1 MSAHGTN
8 GKDKRT
14 GFPRTIR
21 ALALPIILIWVAF
34 TAATNLLVPQVEKVG
49 MANAV
54 SMSPQDAP
62 AVIAAKRMGEKFQE
76 SKSDSIAMVVLVG
89 DEPLGESARE
99 YYNSLID
106 KFEADPKH
114 VEHVHDFWGDMIT
127 AAGVQSSDGKA
138 AYVQLNLAG
147 DQGSTEGNHSVE
159 AVREIIHDNPPPAGL
174 QAYVTGPAPLTT
186 DSLEASDSGMIKM
199 TVVTMIVITIMLALV
214 YRSASTVLLILAIV
228 GIEMGAS
235 RGVVAVIGHLGLMDF
250 STFSVPLMT
259 ALAIAAGTDYAIF
272 LLGRYHEARQN
283 GEDPESAYYT
293 AFHGVGHVILGS
305 GLTIAGAMLTLRLT
319 RLSYFNSLAYP
330 SAIALLIVVAAALT
344 VAPAVLVVASRRG
357 LLDPKRMMKTRGWRK
372 VGTATVRW
380 PKPILAAATSVVLLG
395 ILAMIGY
402 KTSYDDRRYIPADV
416 PANIGYAAA
425 EKHFSTARLNP
436 DIMTIETDHDMRNPT
451 DMIVLDRIAKA
462 LFRIEGIAMVQ
473 SITRP
478 LGSPIAHSSI
488 PYQISMSTVPI
499 TQNLQFLKQRVGDI
513 SGMSDDLGAMI
524 ASMTQMQNLMTQM
537 SGSMN
542 ETVQSANGMVESA
555 NGMVGAG
562 QRSVADMDAMKV
574 TLDEM
579 RDRVADF
586 DDAVR
591 PIRNYFY
598 WEPHCL
604 NISVCEGIRAAFDA
618 TDGISQ
624 FSDNMAALQTDVGAM
639 IGGMDEMVRGMDQMV
654 GGMGDMNA
662 LFPQM
667 VSQFPPLIG
676 TATMMQ
682 QTLQTIHSTFDG
694 MITQMQQMTDTA
706 TAMGE
711 AFDAS
716 KSDDYFYLPPEV
728 FANADFQKGLKLFL
742 SPDGKAA
749 RLIITHDVNPASE
762 EGISV
767 VDDQLTAAHEAV
779 KGTSLAGADIYLTGT
794 AATYRDIQS
803 GAKYDTMIAAFA
815 ALTLIFI
822 VMLIITRALVAS
834 MVIVGTVVIS
844 LGAAFGLSVFIFER
858 VMGVELNWIVLAFAV
873 IILMAVGSDYNLLL
887 VSRFK
892 EEIGAGINTGIIRS
906 MGSTG
911 TVVTAAGLVFAF
923 TMGAM
928 ISGDL
933 LNVGQGGMTIG
944 IGLLLDTLIVRSLM
958 TPSIAAI
965 LGPWFWWPLKVR
977 SRPSYSER
985 MHHVT
990 RRNAVFEDIFNPE
1003 PHRDDDGGAAPDGKF
1018 VPAGTP

>member
-1 MSAHGTN
+1 MSAHSGDSGTAS
-8 GKDKRT
+8 RT
-14 GFPRTIR
+14 FFHRTIR
-21 ALALPIILIWVAF
+21 AFAVPIILIWVAY
-34 TAATNLLVPQVEKVG
+34 TAAVNLLVPQVEKVG

-62 AVIAAKRMGEKFQE
+62 AVIAAKRMGAKFEE
-76 SKSDSIAMVVLVG
+76 STSDSIAMVVLIG
-89 DEPLGESARE
+89 DEPLGEDAHR
-99 YYNSLID
+99 YYDTLVAKFDDD
-106 KFEADPKH
+106 KNH
-114 VEHVHDFWGDMIT
+114 VEHVHNFWGDLIT

-138 AYVQLNLAG
+138 AYVQLNLVG
-147 DQGSTEGNHSVE
+147 DQGSTQGNKSVD
-159 AVREIIHDNPPPAGL
+159 AIRETIHDTPPPAGL

-186 DSLEASDSGMIKM
+186 DSLEASDAGMIKM

-214 YRSASTVLLILAIV
+214 YRSVSTVLLILAIV
-228 GIEMGAS
+228 GIEMGAA
-235 RGVVAVIGHLGLMDF
+235 RGTVALVGKLGLMDF

-272 LLGRYHEARQN
+272 LIGRYHEARQN

-293 AFHGVGHVILGS
+293 AFRGVGHVILGS

-319 RLSYFNSLAYP
+319 RLSYFNSLAFP
-330 SAIALLIVVAAALT
+330 SALALIIVVAAAMT
-344 VAPAVLVVASRRG
+344 VAPAVLVVGSRFG
-357 LLDPKRMMKTRGWRK
+357 LLDPKRMLKTRGWRK

-380 PKPILAAATSVVLLG
+380 PKPILAAATSFVLLG
-395 ILAMIGY
+395 MMAMIGY

-416 PANIGYAAA
+416 PANVGYTAA

-436 DIMTIETDHDMRNPT
+436 DIMTIESDHDMRNST
-451 DMIVLDRIAKA
+451 DMIVLDRITKA
-462 LFRIEGIAMVQ
+462 LFRIQGIAMVQ
-473 SITRP
+473 GITRP

-488 PYQISMSTVPI
+488 PYQISMASVPI

-513 SGMSDDLGAMI
+513 SGMSDDLGSMI
-524 ASMTQMQNLMTQM
+524 MSMTQMQQLMGRL
-537 SGSMN
+537 SGAMDSTVGTARGALGTAHLSVEDMN
-542 ETVQSANGMVESA
+542 
-555 NGMVGAG
+555 
-562 QRSVADMDAMKV
+562 AMQV
-574 TLDEM
+574 TLDEI
-579 RDRVADF
+579 RDNLADF

-591 PIRNYFY
+591 PLRNYFY
-598 WEPHCL
+598 WEPHCAD
-604 NISVCEGIRAAFDA
+604 ITVCSGIKAVFDA
-618 TDGISQ
+618 TDGVDKFSQ
-624 FSDNMAALQTDVGAM
+624 NMTSLRGDMQSLVGSMDGVIA
-639 IGGMDEMVRGMDQMV
+639 GMD
-654 GGMGDMNA
+654 DMNA
-662 LFPQM
+662 VVPQL
-667 VSQFPPLIG
+667 VAQFPPIIS
-676 TATMMQ
+676 TATAMQ
-682 QTLQTIHSTFDG
+682 GTLQTIHSSFDG
-694 MITQMQQMTDTA
+694 LIEQMQQMTDTA

-728 FANADFQKGLKLFL
+728 FANPDFQKGVKLFM

-749 RLIITHDVNPASE
+749 RLIITHDTNPASE
-762 EGISV
+762 EGIAV
-767 VDDQLTAAHEAV
+767 VDDELIAAHEAV
-779 KGTSLAGADIYLTGT
+779 KGTSLAGADIYLAGT
-794 AATYRDIQS
+794 AATYRDIQA

-834 MVIVGTVVIS
+834 LVIIGTVVIS
-844 LGAAFGLSVFIFER
+844 LGAAFGISVFIFER
-858 VMGVELNWIVLAFAV
+858 IAGIELNWIVLAFAV

-923 TMGAM
+923 TMGSM

-965 LGPWFWWPLKVR
+965 LGPWFWWPLKIR

-990 RRNAVFEDIFNPE
+990 RRNAVFEDVFNPV
-1003 PHRDDDGGAAPDGKF
+1003 PHRRDDGDTTPDGEL
-1018 VPAGTP
+1018 TPSGVS

>member
-1 MSAHGTN
+1 MSAHQKET
-8 GKDKRT
+8 RT
-14 GFPRTIR
+14 RIPRTIR
-21 ALALPIILIWVAF
+21 ALAVPIILVWVAY
-34 TAATNLLVPQVEKVG
+34 TAAVNLLVPQVEKVG

-62 AVIAAKRMGEKFQE
+62 AVIAAKRMGQKFGE
-76 SKSDSIAMVVLVG
+76 SSSDSIAMVVLIG
-89 DEPLGESARE
+89 DQPLGEAAHR
-99 YYNSLID
+99 YYATLVD
-106 KFEADPKH
+106 KFKADTKH

-147 DQGSTEGNHSVE
+147 DQGSTEGNHSVD
-159 AVREIIHDNPPPAGL
+159 AVRKIIDDTPPPAGL
-174 QAYVTGPAPLTT
+174 KAYVTGPAPLTT
-186 DSLEASDSGMIKM
+186 DSLEASDRGMIKM

-214 YRSASTVLLILAIV
+214 YRSLSTVLLILAIV
-228 GIEMGAS
+228 GVEMGAA
-235 RGVVAVIGHLGLMDF
+235 RGSVAVVGHLGLMDF

-259 ALAIAAGTDYAIF
+259 ALSIAAGTDYAIF
-272 LLGRYHEARQN
+272 LIGRYHEARQN

-330 SAIALLIVVAAALT
+330 SALALIIVVAAAMT
-344 VAPAVLVVASRRG
+344 VAPAILVVGSRFG
-357 LLDPKRMMKTRGWRK
+357 LLDPKRMIKTKGWRK

-380 PKPILAAATSVVLLG
+380 PKPILAAATSIVLLG
-395 ILAMIGY
+395 LLAMIGY

-416 PANIGYAAA
+416 PANVGYTAA

-436 DIMTIETDHDMRNPT
+436 DIMTIQSDHDMRNPT

-488 PYQISMSTVPI
+488 PYQVSMASVPI
-499 TQNLQFLKQRVGDI
+499 TQNLQFLSERVGDI
-513 SGMSDDLGAMI
+513 SKMSDDMGGMI
-524 ASMTQMQNLMTQM
+524 ASMTQMQALMVKFSEAMHTTV
-537 SGSMN
+537 GS
-542 ETVQSANGMVESA
+542 ADGMVDSA
-555 NGMVGAG
+555 H
-562 QRSVADMDAMKV
+562 RSVADMNTMKV
-574 TLDEM
+574 TLDQM
-579 RDRVADF
+579 RDHIADF
-586 DDAVR
+586 DDAVHG
-591 PIRNYFY
+591 IRNYFY
-598 WEPHCL
+598 WDEHCF
-604 NISVCEGIRAAFDA
+604 NIPACWGVRSAFDA
-618 TDGISQ
+618 MDGVNT
-624 FSDNMAALQTDVGAM
+624 FSDNMASLQTDMSAM
-639 IGGMDEMVRGMDQMV
+639 VDGMDKMVS
-654 GGMGDMNA
+654 GMGDIDA
-662 LFPQM
+662 LVPRM
-667 VSQFPPLIG
+667 VEQFPPIIA
-676 TATMMQ
+676 TATAMQ
-682 QTLQTIHSTFDG
+682 STLQTIHSSFDG
-694 MITQMQQMTDTA
+694 LIVQMQQMTDTA

-728 FANADFQKGLKLFL
+728 FANPDFQKGLKLFL

-749 RLIITHDVNPASE
+749 RFIITHDVNPASE

-779 KGTSLAGADIYLTGT
+779 KGTNLAGADIYLTGT
-794 AATYRDIQS
+794 AATYRDVQA

-844 LGAAFGLSVFIFER
+844 LGAAFGISVFIFER
-858 VMGVELNWIVLAFAV
+858 LVGIELNWIVLAFAV

-923 TMGAM
+923 TMGSM

-977 SRPSYSER
+977 QRPAYSER
-985 MHHVT
+985 MQALSTPAQPARGDLVSSGADGAPT
-990 RRNAVFEDIFNPE
+990 GYDI
-1003 PHRDDDGGAAPDGKF
+1003 
-1018 VPAGTP
+1018 

>member
-1 MSAHGTN
+1 MSAHTGGSDAAT
-8 GKDKRT
+8 RT
-14 GFPRTIR
+14 RIPRTIR
-21 ALALPIILIWVAF
+21 ALAIPIILVWVAF
-34 TAATNLLVPQVEKVG
+34 TAAVNLLVPQVEKVG

-62 AVIAAKRMGEKFQE
+62 SVVAAKRMGQKFGE
-76 SKSDSIAMVVLVG
+76 STSDSIAMVVLVG
-89 DEPLGESARE
+89 DQPLGEAAHH
-99 YYNSLID
+99 YYATLVD
-106 KFEADPKH
+106 KFKADTKH

-147 DQGSTEGNHSVE
+147 DQGSTKGNHSVD
-159 AVREIIHDNPPPAGL
+159 AVRDIINETPPPAGL
-174 QAYVTGPAPLTT
+174 RAYVTGPAPLTT
-186 DSLEASDSGMIKM
+186 DSLEASDRGMIKM

-214 YRSASTVLLILAIV
+214 YRSVSTVLLILAIV
-228 GIEMGAS
+228 GIEMGAA
-235 RGVVAVIGHLGLMDF
+235 RGAVAVVGHLGIMDF

-259 ALAIAAGTDYAIF
+259 ALSIAAGTDYAIF
-272 LLGRYHEARQN
+272 LIGRYHEGRQN

-319 RLSYFNSLAYP
+319 RLSYFSSLAYP
-330 SAIALLIVVAAALT
+330 SAMALIIVVAAAMT
-344 VAPAVLVVASRRG
+344 VAPAVLVVGSRFG
-357 LLDPKRMMKTRGWRK
+357 LLDPKRMMKTKGWRK

-395 ILAMIGY
+395 LLAMIGY

-416 PANIGYAAA
+416 PANVGYTAA

-436 DIMTIETDHDMRNPT
+436 DIMTIESDHDMRNST

-462 LFRIEGIAMVQ
+462 LFRIKGIAMVQ

-488 PYQISMSTVPI
+488 PYQISMSSVPI

-513 SGMSDDLGAMI
+513 SKMSDDMGAMI
-524 ASMTQMQNLMTQM
+524 ASMTQMQALMVKFSDAMHT
-537 SGSMN
+537 
-542 ETVQSANGMVESA
+542 TVGSANGMVDSA
-555 NGMVGAG
+555 H
-562 QRSVADMDAMKV
+562 RSVADMNTMKA

-579 RDRVADF
+579 RDHIADF
-586 DDAVR
+586 DDEVR
-591 PIRNYFY
+591 PFRNYFY
-598 WEPHCL
+598 WDAHCF
-604 NISVCEGIRAAFDA
+604 NIPACWGIRSAFDA
-618 TDGISQ
+618 MDGVDK
-624 FSDNMAALQTDVGAM
+624 FSDNMGSLQTDMTAM
-639 IGGMDEMVRGMDQMV
+639 VDGMDKMVKGMADI
-654 GGMGDMNA
+654 DTLA
-662 LFPQM
+662 PQM
-667 VSQFPPLIG
+667 VQQFGPIIA
-676 TATMMQ
+676 TATAMQ
-682 QTLQTIHSTFDG
+682 NTLQTIHSSFDG
-694 MITQMQQMTDTA
+694 LINQMQQMTDTA

-728 FANADFQKGLKLFL
+728 FSNPDFQKGLKLFL

-749 RLIITHDVNPASE
+749 RLIVTHDVNPASE

-779 KGTSLAGADIYLTGT
+779 KGTSLSGADIYLTGT
-794 AATYRDIQS
+794 AATYRDVQA

-822 VMLIITRALVAS
+822 VMLIITRAFVAS

-858 VMGVELNWIVLAFAV
+858 LVGIELNWIVLAFAV

-923 TMGAM
+923 TMGSM

-965 LGPWFWWPLKVR
+965 LGPWFWWPLRVR
-977 SRPSYSER
+977 QRPAYSER
-985 MHHVT
+985 MAT
-990 RRNAVFEDIFNPE
+990 LTPRRDSTEPE
-1003 PHRDDDGGAAPDGKF
+1003 AGDDTEVVAP
-1018 VPAGTP
+1018 A

>member
-1 MSAHGTN
+1 MSAHQKET
-8 GKDKRT
+8 RT
-14 GFPRTIR
+14 RIPRTIR
-21 ALALPIILIWVAF
+21 ALAVPIILVWVAY
-34 TAATNLLVPQVEKVG
+34 TAAVNLLVPQVEKVG

-62 AVIAAKRMGEKFQE
+62 AVIAAKRMGQKFGE
-76 SKSDSIAMVVLVG
+76 SSSDSIAMVVLIG
-89 DEPLGESARE
+89 DQPLGEAAHR
-99 YYNSLID
+99 YYATLVD
-106 KFEADPKH
+106 KFKADKKH

-147 DQGSTEGNHSVE
+147 DQGSTEGNHSVD
-159 AVREIIHDNPPPAGL
+159 AVRKIIDDTPPPAGL
-174 QAYVTGPAPLTT
+174 KAYVTGPAPLTT
-186 DSLEASDSGMIKM
+186 DSLEASDRGMIKM

-214 YRSASTVLLILAIV
+214 YRSVSTVLLILAIV
-228 GIEMGAS
+228 GVEMGAA
-235 RGVVAVIGHLGLMDF
+235 RGSVAVVGHLGLMDF

-259 ALAIAAGTDYAIF
+259 ALSIAAGTDYAIF
-272 LLGRYHEARQN
+272 LIGRYHEARQN

-330 SAIALLIVVAAALT
+330 SALALIIVVAAAMT
-344 VAPAVLVVASRRG
+344 VAPAILVVGSRFG
-357 LLDPKRMMKTRGWRK
+357 LLDPKRMMKTKGWRK

-380 PKPILAAATSVVLLG
+380 PKPILAAATSIVLLG
-395 ILAMIGY
+395 LLAMIGY

-416 PANIGYAAA
+416 PANVGYTAA

-436 DIMTIETDHDMRNPT
+436 DIMTIQSDHDMRNPT

-488 PYQISMSTVPI
+488 PYQVSMASVPI
-499 TQNLQFLKQRVGDI
+499 TQNLQFLSERVGDI
-513 SGMSDDLGAMI
+513 SKMSDDMGGMI
-524 ASMTQMQNLMTQM
+524 ASMTQMQALMVKFSEAMHT
-537 SGSMN
+537 
-542 ETVQSANGMVESA
+542 TVGSANGMVDSA
-555 NGMVGAG
+555 H
-562 QRSVADMDAMKV
+562 RSVADMNTMKV
-574 TLDEM
+574 TLDQM
-579 RDRVADF
+579 RDHIADF
-586 DDAVR
+586 DDAVHG
-591 PIRNYFY
+591 IRNYFY
-598 WEPHCL
+598 WDEHCF
-604 NISVCEGIRAAFDA
+604 NIPACWGVRSAFDA
-618 TDGISQ
+618 MDGVNT
-624 FSDNMAALQTDVGAM
+624 FSDNMASLQTDMSAM
-639 IGGMDEMVRGMDQMV
+639 VDGMDKMVS
-654 GGMGDMNA
+654 GMGDIDA
-662 LFPQM
+662 LVPRM
-667 VSQFPPLIG
+667 VEQFPPIIA
-676 TATMMQ
+676 TATAMQ
-682 QTLQTIHSTFDG
+682 STLQTIHSSFDG
-694 MITQMQQMTDTA
+694 LIVQMQQMTDTA

-728 FANADFQKGLKLFL
+728 FANPDFQKGLKLFL

-749 RLIITHDVNPASE
+749 RFIITHDVNPASE

-779 KGTSLAGADIYLTGT
+779 KGTNLAGADIYLTGT
-794 AATYRDIQS
+794 AATYRDVQA

-844 LGAAFGLSVFIFER
+844 LGAAFGISVFIFER
-858 VMGVELNWIVLAFAV
+858 LVGIELNWIVLAFAV

-923 TMGAM
+923 TMGSM

-977 SRPSYSER
+977 QRPAYSER
-985 MHHVT
+985 MQALSTPAQPARGDLVSSGADGAPT
-990 RRNAVFEDIFNPE
+990 GYDI
-1003 PHRDDDGGAAPDGKF
+1003 
-1018 VPAGTP
+1018 

>member
-1 MSAHGTN
+1 MSAHQKET
-8 GKDKRT
+8 RT
-14 GFPRTIR
+14 RIPRTIR
-21 ALALPIILIWVAF
+21 ALAVPIILVWVAY
-34 TAATNLLVPQVEKVG
+34 TAAVNLLVPQVEKVG

-62 AVIAAKRMGEKFQE
+62 AVIAAKRMGQKFGE
-76 SKSDSIAMVVLVG
+76 SSSDSIAMVVLVG
-89 DEPLGESARE
+89 EQPLGESAHR
-99 YYNSLID
+99 YYATLVD
-106 KFEADPKH
+106 KFKADKKH

-147 DQGSTEGNHSVE
+147 DQGSTEGNHSVD
-159 AVREIIHDNPPPAGL
+159 AVRKIIDDTPPPAGL
-174 QAYVTGPAPLTT
+174 KAYVTGPAPLTT
-186 DSLEASDSGMIKM
+186 DSLEASDRGMIKM

-214 YRSASTVLLILAIV
+214 YRSVSTVLLILAIV
-228 GIEMGAS
+228 GVEMGAA
-235 RGVVAVIGHLGLMDF
+235 RGSVAVVGHLGLMDF

-259 ALAIAAGTDYAIF
+259 ALSIAAGTDYAIF
-272 LLGRYHEARQN
+272 LIGRYHEARQN

-330 SAIALLIVVAAALT
+330 SALALIIVVAAAMT
-344 VAPAVLVVASRRG
+344 VAPAILVVGSRFG
-357 LLDPKRMMKTRGWRK
+357 LLDPKRMMKTKGWRK

-380 PKPILAAATSVVLLG
+380 PKPILAAATSIVLLG
-395 ILAMIGY
+395 LLAMIGY

-416 PANIGYAAA
+416 PANVGYTAA

-436 DIMTIETDHDMRNPT
+436 DIMTIQSDHDMRNPT

-488 PYQISMSTVPI
+488 PYQVSMSSVPI
-499 TQNLQFLKQRVGDI
+499 TQNLQFLSERVGDI
-513 SGMSDDLGAMI
+513 SKMSDDMGGMI
-524 ASMTQMQNLMTQM
+524 SSMTQMQALMVKFSEAMHT
-537 SGSMN
+537 
-542 ETVQSANGMVESA
+542 TVGSANGMVDSA
-555 NGMVGAG
+555 H
-562 QRSVADMDAMKV
+562 RSVADMNTMKV
-574 TLDEM
+574 TLDQM
-579 RDRVADF
+579 RDHIADF
-586 DDAVR
+586 DDAVHG
-591 PIRNYFY
+591 IRNYFY
-598 WEPHCL
+598 WDEHCF
-604 NISVCEGIRAAFDA
+604 NIPACWGVRSAFDA
-618 TDGISQ
+618 MDGVNT
-624 FSDNMAALQTDVGAM
+624 FSDNMASLQTDMSAM
-639 IGGMDEMVRGMDQMV
+639 VDGMDKMVN
-654 GGMGDMNA
+654 GMGDIDA
-662 LFPQM
+662 LAPRM
-667 VSQFPPLIG
+667 VEQFPPIIA
-676 TATMMQ
+676 TATAMQ
-682 QTLQTIHSTFDG
+682 NTLRTIHSSFDG
-694 MITQMQQMTDTA
+694 LIVQMQQMTDTA

-728 FANADFQKGLKLFL
+728 FANPDFQKGLKLFL

-779 KGTSLAGADIYLTGT
+779 KGTNLAGADIYLTGT
-794 AATYRDIQS
+794 AATYRDIQA

-844 LGAAFGLSVFIFER
+844 LGAAFGISVFIFER
-858 VMGVELNWIVLAFAV
+858 LVGIELNWIVLAFAV

-923 TMGAM
+923 TMGSM

-977 SRPSYSER
+977 QRPAYSER
-985 MHHVT
+985 MQ
-990 RRNAVFEDIFNPE
+990 AL
-1003 PHRDDDGGAAPDGKF
+1003 
-1018 VPAGTP
+1018 GTPVQPAQRDLAPSGADGTASGYDI

>member
-1 MSAHGTN
+1 MTGQ
-8 GKDKRT
+8 GKDRRT
-14 GFPRTIR
+14 GVPRTIR
-21 ALALPIILIWVAF
+21 VLAVPIILVWVAF

-62 AVIAAKRMGEKFQE
+62 AVIAAKRMGAKFQE
-76 SKSDSIAMVVLVG
+76 STSDSIAMVVLVG

-99 YYNSLID
+99 YYKSLVAN
-106 KFEADPKH
+106 FEADTKH

-159 AVREIIHDNPPPAGL
+159 AVREIIHNTPPPDGL
-174 QAYVTGPAPLTT
+174 NAYVTGPAPLTT

-199 TVVTMIVITIMLALV
+199 TVVTMIVITIMLTLV
-214 YRSASTVLLILAIV
+214 YRSVSTVLLILAIV

-330 SAIALLIVVAAALT
+330 SAIALLIVVAAAMT
-344 VAPAVLVVASRRG
+344 VAPAVLVVASRFG

-380 PKPILAAATSVVLLG
+380 PKPILAAATTVVLLG
-395 ILAMIGY
+395 ILAMAGY

-436 DIMTIETDHDMRNPT
+436 DIMTVETDHDMRNPT

-524 ASMTQMQNLMTQM
+524 TSMVQMQTLMNRTSASMNST
-537 SGSMN
+537 
-542 ETVQSANGMVESA
+542 VESA

-562 QRSVADMDAMKV
+562 QRSVEDMNAMKV

-579 RDRVADF
+579 RDRIADF

-604 NISVCEGIRAAFDA
+604 NITVCEGIRAAFDA
-618 TDGISQ
+618 TDGVSK
-624 FSDNMAALQTDVGAM
+624 FSDNMAALQTDMTAM
-639 IGGMDEMVRGMDQMV
+639 ISGMDQMV

-667 VSQFPPLIG
+667 VAQFSPIIT

-682 QTLQTIHSTFDG
+682 QTLQTIHSSFDG
-694 MITQMQQMTDTA
+694 MIEQMQQMTDTA

-728 FANADFQKGLKLFL
+728 FSNADFQKGLKLFL

-794 AATYRDIQS
+794 AATYRDIAS

-822 VMLIITRALVAS
+822 VMLIITRALIAS
-834 MVIVGTVVIS
+834 IVIVGTVVIS

-858 VMGVELNWIVLAFAV
+858 IIGVELNWIVLAFAV

-985 MHHVT
+985 MDHVT
-990 RRNAVFEDIFNPE
+990 TRNAVFEDIFNPE
-1003 PHRDDDGGAAPDGKF
+1003 PQRRDDGDAAPEGELS
-1018 VPAGTP
+1018 PSSAR

>member
-1 MSAHGTN
+1 MSAHQKET
-8 GKDKRT
+8 RT
-14 GFPRTIR
+14 KIPRTIR
-21 ALALPIILIWVAF
+21 ALAVPIILVWVAY
-34 TAATNLLVPQVEKVG
+34 TAAVNLLVPQVEKVG

-62 AVIAAKRMGEKFQE
+62 AVIAAKRMGQKFGE
-76 SKSDSIAMVVLVG
+76 SSSDSIAMVVLIG
-89 DEPLGESARE
+89 DQPLGEAAHR
-99 YYNSLID
+99 YYATLVD
-106 KFEADPKH
+106 KFKADKKH

-147 DQGSTEGNHSVE
+147 DQGSTEGNHSVD
-159 AVREIIHDNPPPAGL
+159 AVRQIIDDTPPPAGL
-174 QAYVTGPAPLTT
+174 KAYVTGPAPLTT
-186 DSLEASDSGMIKM
+186 DSLEASDRGMIKM

-214 YRSASTVLLILAIV
+214 YRSVSTVLLILAIV
-228 GIEMGAS
+228 GVEMGAA
-235 RGVVAVIGHLGLMDF
+235 RGSVAVVGHLGLMDF

-259 ALAIAAGTDYAIF
+259 ALSIAAGTDYAIF
-272 LLGRYHEARQN
+272 LIGRYHEARQN

-330 SAIALLIVVAAALT
+330 SALALIIVVAAAMT
-344 VAPAVLVVASRRG
+344 VAPAILVVGSRFG
-357 LLDPKRMMKTRGWRK
+357 LLDPKRMMKTKGWRK

-380 PKPILAAATSVVLLG
+380 PKPILAAATSIVLLG
-395 ILAMIGY
+395 LLAMIGY

-416 PANIGYAAA
+416 PANVGYTAA

-436 DIMTIETDHDMRNPT
+436 DIMTIQSDHDMRNPT

-488 PYQISMSTVPI
+488 PYQVSMASVPI
-499 TQNLQFLKQRVGDI
+499 TQNLQFLSERVGDI
-513 SGMSDDLGAMI
+513 SKMSDDMGGMI
-524 ASMTQMQNLMTQM
+524 ASMTQMQALMVKFSEAMHT
-537 SGSMN
+537 
-542 ETVQSANGMVESA
+542 TVGSANGMVDSA
-555 NGMVGAG
+555 H
-562 QRSVADMDAMKV
+562 RSVADMNTMKV
-574 TLDEM
+574 TLDQM
-579 RDRVADF
+579 RDHIADF
-586 DDAVR
+586 DDAVHG
-591 PIRNYFY
+591 IRNYFY
-598 WEPHCL
+598 WDEHCF
-604 NISVCEGIRAAFDA
+604 NIPACWGVRSAFDA
-618 TDGISQ
+618 MDGVNT
-624 FSDNMAALQTDVGAM
+624 FSDNMASLQTDMSAM
-639 IGGMDEMVRGMDQMV
+639 VDGMDKMVS
-654 GGMGDMNA
+654 GMGDIDA
-662 LFPQM
+662 LVPRM
-667 VSQFPPLIG
+667 VEQFPPIIA
-676 TATMMQ
+676 TATAMQ
-682 QTLQTIHSTFDG
+682 STLQTIHSSFDG
-694 MITQMQQMTDTA
+694 LIVQMQQMTDTA

-728 FANADFQKGLKLFL
+728 FANPDFQKGLKLFL

-749 RLIITHDVNPASE
+749 RFIITHDVNPASE

-779 KGTSLAGADIYLTGT
+779 KGTNLAGADIYLTGT
-794 AATYRDIQS
+794 AATYRDVQA

-844 LGAAFGLSVFIFER
+844 LGAAFGISVFIFER
-858 VMGVELNWIVLAFAV
+858 LVGIELNWIVLAFAV

-923 TMGAM
+923 TMGSM

-977 SRPSYSER
+977 QRPAYSER
-985 MHHVT
+985 MQALSTPAQPARGDLVSSGADGAPT
-990 RRNAVFEDIFNPE
+990 GYDI
-1003 PHRDDDGGAAPDGKF
+1003 
-1018 VPAGTP
+1018 

>member
-1 MSAHGTN
+1 MSAHQKET
-8 GKDKRT
+8 RT
-14 GFPRTIR
+14 RIPRTIR
-21 ALALPIILIWVAF
+21 ALAVPIILVWVAY
-34 TAATNLLVPQVEKVG
+34 TAAVNLLVPQVEKVG

-62 AVIAAKRMGEKFQE
+62 AVIAAKRMGQKFGE
-76 SKSDSIAMVVLVG
+76 SSSDSIAMVVLIG
-89 DEPLGESARE
+89 DQPLGEAAHR
-99 YYNSLID
+99 YYATLVD
-106 KFEADPKH
+106 KFKADKKH

-147 DQGSTEGNHSVE
+147 DQGSTEGNHSVD
-159 AVREIIHDNPPPAGL
+159 AVRKIIDDTPPPAGL
-174 QAYVTGPAPLTT
+174 KAYVTGPAPLTT
-186 DSLEASDSGMIKM
+186 DSLEASDRGMIKM

-214 YRSASTVLLILAIV
+214 YRSLSTVLLILAIV
-228 GIEMGAS
+228 GVEMGAA
-235 RGVVAVIGHLGLMDF
+235 RGSVAVVGHLGLMDF

-259 ALAIAAGTDYAIF
+259 ALSIAAGTDYAIF
-272 LLGRYHEARQN
+272 LIGRYHEARQN

-330 SAIALLIVVAAALT
+330 SALALIIVVAAAMT
-344 VAPAVLVVASRRG
+344 VAPAILVVGSRFG
-357 LLDPKRMMKTRGWRK
+357 LLDPKRMMKTKGWRK

-380 PKPILAAATSVVLLG
+380 PKPILAAATSIVLLG
-395 ILAMIGY
+395 LLAMIGY

-416 PANIGYAAA
+416 PANVGYTAA

-436 DIMTIETDHDMRNPT
+436 DIMTIQSDHDMRNPT

-488 PYQISMSTVPI
+488 PYQVSMASVPI
-499 TQNLQFLKQRVGDI
+499 TQNLQFLSERVGDI
-513 SGMSDDLGAMI
+513 SKMSDDMGGMI
-524 ASMTQMQNLMTQM
+524 ASMTQMQALMVKFSEAMHT
-537 SGSMN
+537 
-542 ETVQSANGMVESA
+542 TVGSANGMVDSA
-555 NGMVGAG
+555 H
-562 QRSVADMDAMKV
+562 RSVADMNTMKV
-574 TLDEM
+574 TLDQM
-579 RDRVADF
+579 RDHIADF
-586 DDAVR
+586 DDAVHG
-591 PIRNYFY
+591 IRNYFY
-598 WEPHCL
+598 WDEHCF
-604 NISVCEGIRAAFDA
+604 NIPACWGVRSAFDA
-618 TDGISQ
+618 MDGVNT
-624 FSDNMAALQTDVGAM
+624 FSDNMASLQTDMSAM
-639 IGGMDEMVRGMDQMV
+639 VDGMDKMVS
-654 GGMGDMNA
+654 GMGDIDA
-662 LFPQM
+662 LVPRM
-667 VSQFPPLIG
+667 VEQFPPIIA
-676 TATMMQ
+676 TATAMQ
-682 QTLQTIHSTFDG
+682 STLQTIHSSFDG
-694 MITQMQQMTDTA
+694 LIVQMQQMTDTA

-728 FANADFQKGLKLFL
+728 FANPDFQKGLKLFL

-749 RLIITHDVNPASE
+749 RFIITHDVNPASE

-779 KGTSLAGADIYLTGT
+779 KGTNLAGADIYLTGT
-794 AATYRDIQS
+794 AATYRDVQA

-844 LGAAFGLSVFIFER
+844 LGAAFGISVFIFER
-858 VMGVELNWIVLAFAV
+858 LVGIELNWIVLAFAV

-923 TMGAM
+923 TMGSM

-977 SRPSYSER
+977 QRPAYSER
-985 MHHVT
+985 MQALSSPAQPARGDLVSSGT
-990 RRNAVFEDIFNPE
+990 DGAPSGYDI
-1003 PHRDDDGGAAPDGKF
+1003 
-1018 VPAGTP
+1018 

>member
-1 MSAHGTN
+1 MSAHQKET
-8 GKDKRT
+8 RT
-14 GFPRTIR
+14 RIPRTIR
-21 ALALPIILIWVAF
+21 ALAVPIILVWVAY
-34 TAATNLLVPQVEKVG
+34 TAAVNLLVPQVEKVG

-62 AVIAAKRMGEKFQE
+62 AVIAAKRMGQKFGE
-76 SKSDSIAMVVLVG
+76 SSSDSIAMVVLIG
-89 DEPLGESARE
+89 DQPLGEAAHR
-99 YYNSLID
+99 YYATLVD
-106 KFEADPKH
+106 KFKADTKH

-147 DQGSTEGNHSVE
+147 DQGSTEGNHSVD
-159 AVREIIHDNPPPAGL
+159 AVRKIIDDTPPPAGL
-174 QAYVTGPAPLTT
+174 KAYVTGPAPLTT
-186 DSLEASDSGMIKM
+186 DSLEASDRGMIKM

-214 YRSASTVLLILAIV
+214 YRSLSTVLLILAIV
-228 GIEMGAS
+228 GVEMGAA
-235 RGVVAVIGHLGLMDF
+235 RGSVAVVGHLGLMDF

-259 ALAIAAGTDYAIF
+259 ALSIAAGTDYAIF
-272 LLGRYHEARQN
+272 LIGRYHEARQN

-330 SAIALLIVVAAALT
+330 SALALIIVVAAAMT
-344 VAPAVLVVASRRG
+344 VAPAILVVGSRFG

-380 PKPILAAATSVVLLG
+380 PKPILAAATSIVLLG
-395 ILAMIGY
+395 LLAMIGY

-416 PANIGYAAA
+416 PANVGYTAA

-436 DIMTIETDHDMRNPT
+436 DIMTIQSDHDMRNPT

-488 PYQISMSTVPI
+488 PYQVSMASVPI
-499 TQNLQFLKQRVGDI
+499 TQNLQFLSERVGDI
-513 SGMSDDLGAMI
+513 SKMSDDMGGMI
-524 ASMTQMQNLMTQM
+524 ASMTQMQALMVKFSEAMHT
-537 SGSMN
+537 
-542 ETVQSANGMVESA
+542 TVDSANGMVDSA
-555 NGMVGAG
+555 H
-562 QRSVADMDAMKV
+562 RSVADMNTMKV
-574 TLDEM
+574 TLDQM
-579 RDRVADF
+579 RDHIADF
-586 DDAVR
+586 DDAVHG
-591 PIRNYFY
+591 IRNYFY
-598 WEPHCL
+598 WDEHCF
-604 NISVCEGIRAAFDA
+604 NIPACWGVRSAFDA
-618 TDGISQ
+618 MDGVNT
-624 FSDNMAALQTDVGAM
+624 FSDNMASLQTDMSAM
-639 IGGMDEMVRGMDQMV
+639 VDGMDKMVN
-654 GGMGDMNA
+654 GMGDIDA
-662 LFPQM
+662 LVPRM
-667 VSQFPPLIG
+667 VEQFPPIIA
-676 TATMMQ
+676 TATAMQ
-682 QTLQTIHSTFDG
+682 GTLQTIHSSFDG
-694 MITQMQQMTDTA
+694 LIVQMQQMTDTA

-728 FANADFQKGLKLFL
+728 FANPDFQKGLKLFL

-749 RLIITHDVNPASE
+749 RFIITHDVNPASE

-779 KGTSLAGADIYLTGT
+779 KGTNLAGADIYLTGT
-794 AATYRDIQS
+794 AATYRDVQA

-844 LGAAFGLSVFIFER
+844 LGAAFGISVFVFER
-858 VMGVELNWIVLAFAV
+858 LVGIELNWIVLAFAV

-923 TMGAM
+923 TMGSM

-977 SRPSYSER
+977 QRPAYSER
-985 MHHVT
+985 MQALSTPAQPARGDLVSSG
-990 RRNAVFEDIFNPE
+990 ADGAPSGYDI
-1003 PHRDDDGGAAPDGKF
+1003 
-1018 VPAGTP
+1018 

>member
-1 MSAHGTN
+1 MSAHGS
-8 GKDKRT
+8 DSRT
-14 GFPRTIR
+14 GIPRFIR
-21 ALALPIILIWVAF
+21 TFAVPIILIWVAF

-49 MANAV
+49 MANAI

-62 AVIAAKRMGEKFQE
+62 AVIAAKRMGEKFGE
-76 SKSDSIAMVVLVG
+76 STSDSIAMVVLVG
-89 DEPLGESARE
+89 EEPLGESART
-99 YYNSLID
+99 YYNTLVGKFDAD
-106 KFEADPKH
+106 KKH

-138 AYVQLNLAG
+138 AYVQLNLVG
-147 DQGSTEGNHSVE
+147 DQGSTLGNESVE
-159 AVREIIHDNPPPAGL
+159 AVREIIHETPPPAGL
-174 QAYVTGPAPLTT
+174 EAYVTGPAPLTT
-186 DSLEASDSGMIKM
+186 DSLHASDSGMIKM

-214 YRSASTVLLILAIV
+214 YRSVSTVLLILAVV

-235 RGVVAVIGHLGLMDF
+235 RGVVAVVGHLGLMDF

-283 GEDPESAYYT
+283 GEDPETAYYT
-293 AFHGVGHVILGS
+293 AFRGVGHVILGS

-330 SAIALLIVVAAALT
+330 SAMALVIVVAAALT
-344 VAPAVLVVASRRG
+344 AAPAVLVVASRFG
-357 LLDPKRMMKTRGWRK
+357 LLEPKRMMKTRGWRK

-380 PKPILAAATSVVLLG
+380 PKPILAAATTIVLLG

-402 KTSYDDRRYIPADV
+402 KTSYDDRYYIPADV
-416 PANIGYAAA
+416 PANVGYTAA

-436 DIMTIETDHDMRNPT
+436 DIMTIESDHDMRNPT
-451 DMIVLDRIAKA
+451 DMIVLDRIAKSI
-462 LFRIEGIAMVQ
+462 FRIEGIAMVQ

-499 TQNLQFLKQRVGDI
+499 TQNLQFLSERVGDI

-524 ASMTQMQNLMTQM
+524 ASMTEMQNLMTQM

-542 ETVQSANGMVESA
+542 NTVESA
-555 NGMVGAG
+555 NGMVGSG
-562 QRSVADMDAMKV
+562 QRSVEDMNTMKV

-579 RDRVADF
+579 RDNLADF

-591 PIRNYFY
+591 PFRNYFY
-598 WEPHCL
+598 WEQHCF
-604 NISVCEGIRAAFDA
+604 NIPACEGMRSAFDA
-618 TDGISQ
+618 MDGVNT
-624 FSDNMAALQTDVGAM
+624 FSDNMTALQTNMSAM
-639 IGGMDEMVRGMDQMV
+639 IGGMDEMV
-654 GGMGDMNA
+654 GGMGEMNA

-667 VSQFPPLIG
+667 VAQFPPLIG

-682 QTLQTIHSTFDG
+682 QTLQTIHSTFSG
-694 MITQMQQMTDTA
+694 LIEQMQEMTDTA

-728 FANADFQKGLKLFL
+728 FENADFQKGLKLFL
-742 SPDGKAA
+742 SPDGQAA

-822 VMLIITRALVAS
+822 VMLIITRALIAS
-834 MVIVGTVVIS
+834 MVIVGTVVVS

-858 VMGVELNWIVLAFAV
+858 IAGVELNWIVLAFAV

-911 TVVTAAGLVFAF
+911 SVVTAAGLVFAF

-933 LNVGQGGMTIG
+933 LNVGQGGLTIG

-985 MHHVT
+985 MNHVT
-990 RRNAVFEDIFNPE
+990 RREAVFEDIFNPK
-1003 PHRDDDGGAAPDGKF
+1003 PQRPDDGEPVPSGA
-1018 VPAGTP
+1018 T

>member
-1 MSAHGTN
+1 MSAHQKET
-8 GKDKRT
+8 RT
-14 GFPRTIR
+14 KIPRTIR
-21 ALALPIILIWVAF
+21 ALAVPIILVWVAY
-34 TAATNLLVPQVEKVG
+34 TAAVNLLVPQVEKVG

-62 AVIAAKRMGEKFQE
+62 AVIAAKRMGQKFGE
-76 SKSDSIAMVVLVG
+76 SSSDSIAMVVLIG
-89 DEPLGESARE
+89 DQPLGEAAHR
-99 YYNSLID
+99 YYATLVD
-106 KFEADPKH
+106 KFKADKKH

-147 DQGSTEGNHSVE
+147 DQGSTEGNHSVD
-159 AVREIIHDNPPPAGL
+159 AVRQIIDDTPPPAGL
-174 QAYVTGPAPLTT
+174 KAYVTGPAPLTT
-186 DSLEASDSGMIKM
+186 DSLEASDRGMIKM

-214 YRSASTVLLILAIV
+214 YRSVSTVLLILAIV
-228 GIEMGAS
+228 GVEMGAA
-235 RGVVAVIGHLGLMDF
+235 RGSVAVVGHLGLMDF

-259 ALAIAAGTDYAIF
+259 ALSIAAGTDYAIF
-272 LLGRYHEARQN
+272 LIGRYHEARQN

-330 SAIALLIVVAAALT
+330 SALALIIVVAAAMT
-344 VAPAVLVVASRRG
+344 VAPAILVVGSRFG
-357 LLDPKRMMKTRGWRK
+357 LLDPKRMMKTKGWRK

-380 PKPILAAATSVVLLG
+380 PKPILAAATSIVLLG
-395 ILAMIGY
+395 LLAMIGY

-416 PANIGYAAA
+416 PANVGYTAA

-436 DIMTIETDHDMRNPT
+436 DIMTIQSDHDMRNPT

-488 PYQISMSTVPI
+488 PYQVSMASVPI
-499 TQNLQFLKQRVGDI
+499 TQNLQFLSERVGDI
-513 SGMSDDLGAMI
+513 SKMSDDMGGMI
-524 ASMTQMQNLMTQM
+524 ASMTQMQALMVKFSEAMHT
-537 SGSMN
+537 
-542 ETVQSANGMVESA
+542 TVGSANGMVDSA
-555 NGMVGAG
+555 H
-562 QRSVADMDAMKV
+562 RSVADMNTMKV
-574 TLDEM
+574 TLDQM
-579 RDRVADF
+579 RDHIADF
-586 DDAVR
+586 DDAVHG
-591 PIRNYFY
+591 IRNYFY
-598 WEPHCL
+598 WDEHCF
-604 NISVCEGIRAAFDA
+604 NIPACWGVRSAFDA
-618 TDGISQ
+618 MDGVNT
-624 FSDNMAALQTDVGAM
+624 FSDNMASLQTDMSAM
-639 IGGMDEMVRGMDQMV
+639 VDGMDKMVS
-654 GGMGDMNA
+654 GMGDIDA
-662 LFPQM
+662 LVPRM
-667 VSQFPPLIG
+667 VEQFPPIIA
-676 TATMMQ
+676 TATAMQ
-682 QTLQTIHSTFDG
+682 STLQTIHSSFDG
-694 MITQMQQMTDTA
+694 LIVQMQQMTDTA

-728 FANADFQKGLKLFL
+728 FANPDFQKGLKLFL
-742 SPDGKAA
+742 SSDGKAA
-749 RLIITHDVNPASE
+749 RFIITHDVNPASE

-779 KGTSLAGADIYLTGT
+779 KGTNLAGADIYLTGT
-794 AATYRDIQS
+794 AATYRDVQA

-844 LGAAFGLSVFIFER
+844 LGAAFGISVFIFER
-858 VMGVELNWIVLAFAV
+858 LVGIELNWIVLAFAV

-923 TMGAM
+923 TMGSM

-977 SRPSYSER
+977 QRPAYSER
-985 MHHVT
+985 MQALSTPAQPARGDLVSSGADGAPT
-990 RRNAVFEDIFNPE
+990 GYDI
-1003 PHRDDDGGAAPDGKF
+1003 
-1018 VPAGTP
+1018 

>member
-1 MSAHGTN
+1 
-8 GKDKRT
+8 
-14 GFPRTIR
+14 
-21 ALALPIILIWVAF
+21 
-34 TAATNLLVPQVEKVG
+34 
-49 MANAV
+49 
-54 SMSPQDAP
+54 
-62 AVIAAKRMGEKFQE
+62 
-76 SKSDSIAMVVLVG
+76 
-89 DEPLGESARE
+89 
-99 YYNSLID
+99 
-106 KFEADPKH
+106 
-114 VEHVHDFWGDMIT
+114 
-127 AAGVQSSDGKA
+127 
-138 AYVQLNLAG
+138 
-147 DQGSTEGNHSVE
+147 
-159 AVREIIHDNPPPAGL
+159 
-174 QAYVTGPAPLTT
+174 
-186 DSLEASDSGMIKM
+186 
-199 TVVTMIVITIMLALV
+199 
-214 YRSASTVLLILAIV
+214 
-228 GIEMGAS
+228 
-235 RGVVAVIGHLGLMDF
+235 
-250 STFSVPLMT
+250 
-259 ALAIAAGTDYAIF
+259 GTDYAIF
-272 LLGRYHEARQN
+272 LIGRYHEARQN

-330 SAIALLIVVAAALT
+330 SALALIIVVAAAMT
-344 VAPAVLVVASRRG
+344 VAPAILVVGSRFG

-380 PKPILAAATSVVLLG
+380 PKPILAAATSIVLLG
-395 ILAMIGY
+395 LLAMIGY

-416 PANIGYAAA
+416 PANVGYTAA

-436 DIMTIETDHDMRNPT
+436 DIMTIQSDHDMRNPT

-488 PYQISMSTVPI
+488 PYQVSMASVPI
-499 TQNLQFLKQRVGDI
+499 TQNLQFLSERVGDI
-513 SGMSDDLGAMI
+513 SKMSDDMGGMI
-524 ASMTQMQNLMTQM
+524 ASMTQMQALMVKFSEAMHT
-537 SGSMN
+537 
-542 ETVQSANGMVESA
+542 TVGSANGMVDSA
-555 NGMVGAG
+555 H
-562 QRSVADMDAMKV
+562 RSVADMNTMKV
-574 TLDEM
+574 TLDQM
-579 RDRVADF
+579 RDHIADF
-586 DDAVR
+586 DDAVHG
-591 PIRNYFY
+591 IRNYFY
-598 WEPHCL
+598 WDEHCF
-604 NISVCEGIRAAFDA
+604 NIPACWGVRSAFDA
-618 TDGISQ
+618 MDGVNT
-624 FSDNMAALQTDVGAM
+624 FSDNMASLQTDMSAM
-639 IGGMDEMVRGMDQMV
+639 VDGMDKMVN
-654 GGMGDMNA
+654 GMGDIDA
-662 LFPQM
+662 LVPRM
-667 VSQFPPLIG
+667 VEQFPPIIA
-676 TATMMQ
+676 TATAMQ
-682 QTLQTIHSTFDG
+682 GTLQTIHSSFDG
-694 MITQMQQMTDTA
+694 LIVQMQQMTDTA

-728 FANADFQKGLKLFL
+728 FANPDFQKGLKLFL

-749 RLIITHDVNPASE
+749 RFIITHDVNPASE

-779 KGTSLAGADIYLTGT
+779 KGTNLAGADIYLTGT
-794 AATYRDIQS
+794 AATYRDVQA

-844 LGAAFGLSVFIFER
+844 LGAAFGISVFVFER
-858 VMGVELNWIVLAFAV
+858 LVGIELNWIVLAFAV

-923 TMGAM
+923 TMGSM

-977 SRPSYSER
+977 QRPAYSER
-985 MHHVT
+985 MQALSTPAQPARGDLVSSG
-990 RRNAVFEDIFNPE
+990 ADGAPSGYDI
-1003 PHRDDDGGAAPDGKF
+1003 
-1018 VPAGTP
+1018 

>member
-1 MSAHGTN
+1 MSAHQKET
-8 GKDKRT
+8 RT
-14 GFPRTIR
+14 RIPRTIR
-21 ALALPIILIWVAF
+21 ALAVPIILVWVAY
-34 TAATNLLVPQVEKVG
+34 TAAVNLLVPQVEKVG

-62 AVIAAKRMGEKFQE
+62 AVIAAKRMGQKFGE
-76 SKSDSIAMVVLVG
+76 SSSDSIAMVVLIG
-89 DEPLGESARE
+89 DQPLGEAAHR
-99 YYNSLID
+99 YYATLVD
-106 KFEADPKH
+106 KFKADKKH

-147 DQGSTEGNHSVE
+147 DQGSTEGNHSVD
-159 AVREIIHDNPPPAGL
+159 AVRKIIDDTPPPAGL
-174 QAYVTGPAPLTT
+174 KAYVTGPAPLTT
-186 DSLEASDSGMIKM
+186 DSLEASDRGMIKM

-214 YRSASTVLLILAIV
+214 YRSLSTVLLILAIV
-228 GIEMGAS
+228 GVEMGAA
-235 RGVVAVIGHLGLMDF
+235 RGSVAVVGHLGLMDF

-259 ALAIAAGTDYAIF
+259 ALSIAAGTDYAIF
-272 LLGRYHEARQN
+272 LIGRYHEARQN

-330 SAIALLIVVAAALT
+330 SALALIIVVAAAMT
-344 VAPAVLVVASRRG
+344 VAPAILVVGSRFG
-357 LLDPKRMMKTRGWRK
+357 LLDPKRMMKTKGWRK

-380 PKPILAAATSVVLLG
+380 PKPILAAATSIVLLG
-395 ILAMIGY
+395 LLAMIGY

-416 PANIGYAAA
+416 PANVGYTAA

-436 DIMTIETDHDMRNPT
+436 DIMTIQSDHDMRNPT

-488 PYQISMSTVPI
+488 PYQVSMSSVPI
-499 TQNLQFLKQRVGDI
+499 TQNLQFLSERVGDI
-513 SGMSDDLGAMI
+513 SKMSDDMGGMI
-524 ASMTQMQNLMTQM
+524 ASMTQMQALMVKFSEAMHT
-537 SGSMN
+537 
-542 ETVQSANGMVESA
+542 TVGSANGMVDSA
-555 NGMVGAG
+555 H
-562 QRSVADMDAMKV
+562 RSVADMNTMKV
-574 TLDEM
+574 TLDQM
-579 RDRVADF
+579 RDHIADF
-586 DDAVR
+586 DDAVHG
-591 PIRNYFY
+591 IRNYFY
-598 WEPHCL
+598 WDEHCF
-604 NISVCEGIRAAFDA
+604 NIPACWGVRSAFDA
-618 TDGISQ
+618 MDGVNT
-624 FSDNMAALQTDVGAM
+624 FSDNMASLQTDMSAM
-639 IGGMDEMVRGMDQMV
+639 VDGMDKMVS
-654 GGMGDMNA
+654 GMGDIDA
-662 LFPQM
+662 LVPRM
-667 VSQFPPLIG
+667 VEQFPPIIA
-676 TATMMQ
+676 TATAMQ
-682 QTLQTIHSTFDG
+682 STLQTIHSSFDG
-694 MITQMQQMTDTA
+694 LIVQMQQMTDTA

-728 FANADFQKGLKLFL
+728 FANPDFQKGLKLFL

-749 RLIITHDVNPASE
+749 RFIITHDVNPASE

-779 KGTSLAGADIYLTGT
+779 KGTNLAGADIYLTGT
-794 AATYRDIQS
+794 AATYRDVQA

-844 LGAAFGLSVFIFER
+844 LGAAFGISVFIFER
-858 VMGVELNWIVLAFAV
+858 LVGIELNWIVLAFAV

-923 TMGAM
+923 TMGSM

-977 SRPSYSER
+977 QRPAYSER
-985 MHHVT
+985 MQALSTPAQPARGDLVSSGADGAPT
-990 RRNAVFEDIFNPE
+990 GYDI
-1003 PHRDDDGGAAPDGKF
+1003 
-1018 VPAGTP
+1018 